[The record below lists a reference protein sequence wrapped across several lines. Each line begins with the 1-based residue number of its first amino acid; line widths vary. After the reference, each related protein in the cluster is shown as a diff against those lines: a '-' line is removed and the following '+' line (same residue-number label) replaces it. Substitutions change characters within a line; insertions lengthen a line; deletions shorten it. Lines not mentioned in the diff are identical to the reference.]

1 MGSREKQLRLFVDSI
16 LSIEHVLSMM
26 MTTMIIIIILAP
38 ISRRDPFEI
47 RAANALIRFD
57 GEKVWP
63 RWKTSELITVCR
75 GECGWLS
82 REICS
87 YTFTNTAILFIE
99 HAPLSLSLC
108 FLLLFVETKRNE
120 SLCISV
126 LFFLPFF
133 FLSNRTWDCFRWNV
147 WVRAIREREWLDRM
161 LVLFKCNCVGTIRD
175 NGRNGNGL
183 KKEKRGVEG
192 TLE

>member
-1 MGSREKQLRLFVDSI
+1 
-16 LSIEHVLSMM
+16 MM

-47 RAANALIRFD
+47 RAANALIRFV

-99 HAPLSLSLC
+99 HAPLSLSLS
-108 FLLLFVETKRNE
+108 LFPSVVRWNETKRI
-120 SLCISV
+120 SLHLAS
-126 LFFLPFF
+126 FFSSLF

-192 TLE
+192 TFE